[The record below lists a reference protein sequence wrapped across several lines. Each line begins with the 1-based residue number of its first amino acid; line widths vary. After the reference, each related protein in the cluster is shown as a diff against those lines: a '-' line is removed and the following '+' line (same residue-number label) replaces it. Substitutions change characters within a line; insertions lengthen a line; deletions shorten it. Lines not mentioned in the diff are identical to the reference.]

1 MCVICDLSLRL
12 SGEVDRR
19 EVQREREKER
29 ERGAERERDRKRE
42 NLVECV

>member
-1 MCVICDLSLRL
+1 MCVMCDLSPRL

-19 EVQREREKER
+19 EVQRERETER
-29 ERGAERERDRKRE
+29 ERGRQRE